1 MKRSESR
8 FLIVVGLVVLT
19 LVFSGIL
26 GAHEIYRLTQ
36 NKMIFN
42 IWCTLSLIFQTP
54 FIIIPLDR
62 GRTVGFVGKYLPQ
75 WVSLF
80 MVAWN
85 LTQIFLFL
93 LSPIIIFLPA
103 ENIFSE
109 YFPIAIVLIVFGIV
123 FRSAYRVVERVINLK
138 IKSLPSDWKPL
149 TILHLSDIHSG
160 PFMRSSHLNKIVSRV
175 NKRNFD
181 LCVVTGDIVNHS
193 AKELGWTLSI
203 LEKINSRLGTY
214 ASIGNHEYID
224 NEKEIEE
231 GYKKSKIELLLDSS
245 KLISSEKAKVR
256 LIGVDFPFDKG
267 ITGAEEIKSALAKSI
282 NLSPIEK
289 GELQVLLS
297 HHPDGFQIAQTM
309 GIPVTLSGHTHGGQI
324 KFGKKTLANLMYKY
338 AMGLYEQGGSFLYV
352 SAGLGNW
359 LPFRINVP
367 CEYALITIEK

>member
-8 FLIVVGLVVLT
+8 VVIVVGIVVTT
-19 LVFSGIL
+19 LIFSGIL

-42 IWCTLSLIFQTP
+42 IWCALCLIFQTP

-62 GRTVGFVGKYLPQ
+62 GRTIGFVGKYLPQ
-75 WVSLF
+75 WFSLF

-85 LTQIFLFL
+85 LTQIFLLL
-93 LSPIIIFLPA
+93 LSPLIIFLPA
-103 ENIFSE
+103 ENTFSE
-109 YFPIAIVLIVFGIV
+109 YFPVGVALIILCIV

-138 IKSLPSDWKPL
+138 VKTLPSDWVPL

-160 PFMRSSHLNKIVSRV
+160 PFMRSSHLDKIVTRL
-175 NKRNFD
+175 NKKTFD
-181 LCVVTGDIVNHS
+181 LCVVTGDVVNHS
-193 AKELGWTLSI
+193 AKELGWTLSS
-203 LEKINSRLGTY
+203 LEKINARLGTY

-231 GYKKSKIELLLDSS
+231 GYKNSKIELLLDSS
-245 KLISSEKAKVR
+245 KLISSEKTKVR
-256 LIGVDFPFDKG
+256 LIGVDFPFEKG

-282 NLSPIEK
+282 NLSPVEK

-297 HHPDGFQIAQTM
+297 HHPDGFQIAQTL

-324 KFGKKTLANLMYKY
+324 KFGKKSLANLMYKY
-338 AMGLYEQGGSFLYV
+338 VMGLYEQGGSFLYV